1 MAAATQRV
9 VRKIMPT
16 SILVEKVIEPKKLN
30 VAAYARVSTDKDEQE
45 DSFARQVEYYT
56 GFIKGNNTWNF
67 VGIYADPG
75 ITGTKADARPD
86 FMRMINDCR
95 EGKIDRILVKS
106 LSRFARNTID
116 ALMYIRELREKNI
129 GITFESENI
138 DTLTPGGEVLLTILA
153 AMAEQESRTI
163 SKNVKWSY
171 QKKFESGI
179 VSLNTGLLWGYNKV
193 GVDEDGGGIYEI
205 NEEEAEIVRRIYREY
220 IGGLTPR
227 QIAANL
233 ERDEIK
239 TKLGKTKWRYSVIQS
254 ILTNEKYTGNAILGK
269 TFKMDVTS
277 AKRCKNEGQ
286 APQYYVESTHPAIID
301 METFERV
308 QNEMKYRSS
317 GDEDTV
323 GQQKYSSRYAFSGM
337 LVCGKCGSRYRRH
350 SRKMGSGKMV
360 ASWACANKIVNGADA
375 CHSRHIREDIL
386 IKTYVAAMKKMSGD
400 YNKVIATLQESADV
414 LSKEYPIEKLKEISD
429 KIIEIQTAVMKLH
442 KKKQQG
448 KIDSDAYNR
457 KIEEL
462 QQELQEN
469 ESKQL
474 QLQQVTTKVSH
485 IKDWMK
491 EFGKHM
497 ETTQM
502 DGKYDRAVIKKLVNK
517 IKMYDDRIVVEFNYG
532 IKVEQEYVE

>member
-1 MAAATQRV
+1 MAVATQRV
-9 VRKIMPT
+9 VRKMMPT
-16 SILVEKVIEPKKLN
+16 SVLIEKAVEKKKLN

-323 GQQKYSSRYAFSGM
+323 GQKKYSSRYAFSGM

-414 LSKEYPIEKLKEISD
+414 LSKEYPIEKLKGISD

-442 KKKQQG
+442 RKKQQG

-474 QLQQVTTKVSH
+474 QLQQVTTKVLH

>member
-1 MAAATQRV
+1 MAVATQRV
-9 VRKIMPT
+9 VRKMMPT
-16 SILVEKVIEPKKLN
+16 SVLIEKAVEKKKLN

-386 IKTYVAAMKKMSGD
+386 IKTYIAAMKKMSGD

-414 LSKEYPIEKLKEISD
+414 LSKEYPIENLNEISD
-429 KIIEIQTAVMKLH
+429 KIITIQTAVMKLH
-442 KKKQQG
+442 RKKQQG
-448 KIDSDAYNR
+448 KIDINKYDQE
-457 KIEEL
+457 IEKL
-462 QQELQEN
+462 QKELQEN
-469 ESKQL
+469 ETKQNE
-474 QLQQVTTKVSH
+474 LQQASTKISH
-485 IKDWMK
+485 IKDRMK

-497 ETTQM
+497 ETTKM
-502 DGKYDRAVIKKLVNK
+502 DGKYDGVLLKKLVNK

-532 IKVEQEYVE
+532 ITVEQEYVE

>member
-1 MAAATQRV
+1 MAVATQRV
-9 VRKIMPT
+9 VRKMMP
-16 SILVEKVIEPKKLN
+16 SSVLIEKAVEKKKLN

-442 KKKQQG
+442 RKKQQG

-532 IKVEQEYVE
+532 IKDEQEYVE

>member
-1 MAAATQRV
+1 MAVATQRV
-9 VRKIMPT
+9 VRKMMPT
-16 SILVEKVIEPKKLN
+16 SVLIEKAVEKKKLN

-442 KKKQQG
+442 RKKQQG

>member
-1 MAAATQRV
+1 
-9 VRKIMPT
+9 
-16 SILVEKVIEPKKLN
+16 
-30 VAAYARVSTDKDEQE
+30 
-45 DSFARQVEYYT
+45 
-56 GFIKGNNTWNF
+56 
-67 VGIYADPG
+67 
-75 ITGTKADARPD
+75 
-86 FMRMINDCR
+86 
-95 EGKIDRILVKS
+95 
-106 LSRFARNTID
+106 
-116 ALMYIRELREKNI
+116 
-129 GITFESENI
+129 
-138 DTLTPGGEVLLTILA
+138 
-153 AMAEQESRTI
+153 
-163 SKNVKWSY
+163 
-171 QKKFESGI
+171 
-179 VSLNTGLLWGYNKV
+179 
-193 GVDEDGGGIYEI
+193 
-205 NEEEAEIVRRIYREY
+205 
-220 IGGLTPR
+220 
-227 QIAANL
+227 
-233 ERDEIK
+233 
-239 TKLGKTKWRYSVIQS
+239 
-254 ILTNEKYTGNAILGK
+254 
-269 TFKMDVTS
+269 
-277 AKRCKNEGQ
+277 
-286 APQYYVESTHPAIID
+286 
-301 METFERV
+301 
-308 QNEMKYRSS
+308 
-317 GDEDTV
+317 
-323 GQQKYSSRYAFSGM
+323 
-337 LVCGKCGSRYRRH
+337 
-350 SRKMGSGKMV
+350 MGSGKMV

-442 KKKQQG
+442 RKKQQG

>member
-1 MAAATQRV
+1 MAVATQRV
-9 VRKIMPT
+9 VRKMMPT
-16 SILVEKVIEPKKLN
+16 SVLIEKAVEKKKLN

-323 GQQKYSSRYAFSGM
+323 GQKKYSSRYAFSGM

-414 LSKEYPIEKLKEISD
+414 LSKEYPIEKLKGISD

-442 KKKQQG
+442 RKKQQG

>member
-1 MAAATQRV
+1 MAVATQRV
-9 VRKIMPT
+9 VRKMMP
-16 SILVEKVIEPKKLN
+16 SSVLIEKAVEKKKLN

-442 KKKQQG
+442 RKKQQG

>member
-1 MAAATQRV
+1 LIEKA
-9 VRKIMPT
+9 
-16 SILVEKVIEPKKLN
+16 VEKKKLN

-323 GQQKYSSRYAFSGM
+323 GQKKYSSRYAFSGM

-442 KKKQQG
+442 RKKQQG